1 MEERYGKQVRT
12 ESQCVAPTALGDD
25 YEPCSQRLRA
35 GLTTGAPMALV
46 DSGYRRDILTFF
58 DEYAM
63 VVLFAGKA
71 RPLARKNKSARSN
84 GVCCRTATS
93 PKLGRGRARE
103 YARWFKALADP
114 TRIRILNLLAA
125 NRDPVCV
132 CDIVKHFPIGQP
144 TISHHLKILRAT
156 RFVLSER
163 HGTFMYYRVNRNC
176 LGEFP
181 HAARLI
187 MDI

>member
-1 MEERYGKQVRT
+1 MKRKQQSA
-12 ESQCVAPTALGDD
+12 ESDA
-25 YEPCSQRLRA
+25 
-35 GLTTGAPMALV
+35 
-46 DSGYRRDILTFF
+46 
-58 DEYAM
+58 
-63 VVLFAGKA
+63 
-71 RPLARKNKSARSN
+71 
-84 GVCCRTATS
+84 VCCRTATS
-93 PKLGRGRARE
+93 PRLAQGRARA

-163 HGTFMYYRVNRNC
+163 HGTFMYYRVNRIC

-187 MDI
+187 MDV

>member
-1 MEERYGKQVRT
+1 M
-12 ESQCVAPTALGDD
+12 
-25 YEPCSQRLRA
+25 A
-35 GLTTGAPMALV
+35 GRNN
-46 DSGYRRDILTFF
+46 S
-58 DEYAM
+58 
-63 VVLFAGKA
+63 AG
-71 RPLARKNKSARSN
+71 N
-84 GVCCRTATS
+84 GTCCPPAQA
-93 PKLGRGRARE
+93 PKLGRDRAQE

-163 HGTFMYYRVNRNC
+163 RGTFMYYRVNGNC